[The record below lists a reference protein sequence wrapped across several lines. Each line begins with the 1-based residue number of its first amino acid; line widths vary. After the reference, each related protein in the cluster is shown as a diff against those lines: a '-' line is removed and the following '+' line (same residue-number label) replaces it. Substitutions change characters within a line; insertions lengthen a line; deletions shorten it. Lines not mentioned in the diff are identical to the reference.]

1 MSKQTLPANRRGGN
15 TVQCILWDYY
25 NYNSIPDKGITRKEI
40 YRPALLKKRDVQILN
55 EKKWANQYVKKKYIY
70 IYIPWSTGMYA
81 RSPKLL

>member
-25 NYNSIPDKGITRKEI
+25 NYNSKPDKGITRKEI

-55 EKKWANQYVKKKYIY
+55 EK
-70 IYIPWSTGMYA
+70 
-81 RSPKLL
+81 